1 MGTSAKTLL
10 HTGKTKI
17 EAKARIWTEGGIE
30 DPNTA
35 TTPDIRHTV
44 IWYHDKSVF
53 YANDRRMIQWVGE
66 DETAVPWP
74 KGEGASLMVADFVSA
89 DYGWL
94 RSPNGE
100 ESTWVLL
107 KVGKSREGYFTNKDV
122 LRQTQRAMD
131 ILQAH
136 NPHEDHVFIFDNAAT
151 YIKRPDEALSAR
163 NMPKFTPKEGSNWG
177 PEMTM
182 MDENRKLVYRADGK
196 VMKTKIHMAD
206 ATFADGTPQQLYFPE
221 GHPRAGVFKGMSI
234 LLQERGL
241 LKESGLKVQ
250 CKDFKCK
257 PEKTDC
263 CCRRVLYFQPD
274 FIHTE
279 SKLEITCKQQG
290 FNVLF
295 LPRFHCELNF
305 IEQCW
310 GYAKCVYREYP
321 ASSKEAD
328 LELNLTSA
336 LGSVPLCSMQKCVH
350 LICWR

>member
-74 KGEGASLMVADFVSA
+74 KGEGASLMVTDFVSA

-151 YIKRPDEALSAR
+151 HIK
-163 NMPKFTPKEGSNWG
+163 
-177 PEMTM
+177 
-182 MDENRKLVYRADGK
+182 
-196 VMKTKIHMAD
+196 
-206 ATFADGTPQQLYFPE
+206 
-221 GHPRAGVFKGMSI
+221 
-234 LLQERGL
+234 
-241 LKESGLKVQ
+241 
-250 CKDFKCK
+250 
-257 PEKTDC
+257 
-263 CCRRVLYFQPD
+263 
-274 FIHTE
+274 
-279 SKLEITCKQQG
+279 
-290 FNVLF
+290 
-295 LPRFHCELNF
+295 
-305 IEQCW
+305 
-310 GYAKCVYREYP
+310 
-321 ASSKEAD
+321 
-328 LELNLTSA
+328 
-336 LGSVPLCSMQKCVH
+336 
-350 LICWR
+350 